1 MLLVVLDMKTDVN
14 PHSSKCLVR
23 GGEVSA
29 KLKRIVLNFS
39 GYIKLIS

>member
-14 PHSSKCLVR
+14 PIPCKCSR
-23 GGEVSA
+23 KGGKVYD

-39 GYIKLIS
+39 GYIKLII

>member
-23 GGEVSA
+23 GEVSA

>member
-23 GGEVSA
+23 GGKFLQNLSE
-29 KLKRIVLNFS
+29 LCWIFR
-39 GYIKLIS
+39 GT

>member
-14 PHSSKCLVR
+14 PHPANASLE
-23 GGEVSA
+23 GEVSA